1 MGNCCEPA
9 SSMEWGGEDW
19 DSLMTAENTVRKMSS
34 SMKVFDESQGL
45 SLGNVKKEKL
55 LRALRSSCDA
65 NGKVTI
71 KISKK
76 ELEELMGGIK
86 NQNQMKK
93 KQLGRPS
100 TSSSEQVLFRLIKT
114 KEHANQHHHDSHHH
128 RPWRPALETIPE
140 VK

>member
-1 MGNCCEPA
+1 MGNCCKPA
-9 SSMEWGGEDW
+9 SSMEWGGENW
-19 DSLMTAENTVRKMSS
+19 DSLMTAENTVRKTSSS

-55 LRALRSSCDA
+55 LGALRSSCDA

-76 ELEELMGGIK
+76 ELEELMGGIEK
-86 NQNQMKK
+86 QNQMKK

-100 TSSSEQVLFRLIKT
+100 TSSAEQVLFRLIKA
-114 KEHANQHHHDSHHH
+114 KENANKHHDSYNH
-128 RPWRPALETIPE
+128 RPWKQVLQTIPE
-140 VK
+140 VN